1 MVTKSLRNLL
11 LKLNYFCKKI
21 SPYICILG
29 LSLKLDSKLFE
40 KSFEIKFTFVI
51 CYTFV
56 EVYYKYYLLSK
67 KAEDD
72 ITDKKLLFIM
82 KKEVIYLIF
91 YHQSFVRK

>member
-1 MVTKSLRNLL
+1 MFV
-11 LKLNYFCKKI
+11 Y
-21 SPYICILG
+21 YILG
-29 LSLKLDSKLFE
+29 LSLKLDSKFFE

-56 EVYYKYYLLSK
+56 EVYNRYYLLSLWVK

-91 YHQSFVRK
+91 YHQSFVRKWENL